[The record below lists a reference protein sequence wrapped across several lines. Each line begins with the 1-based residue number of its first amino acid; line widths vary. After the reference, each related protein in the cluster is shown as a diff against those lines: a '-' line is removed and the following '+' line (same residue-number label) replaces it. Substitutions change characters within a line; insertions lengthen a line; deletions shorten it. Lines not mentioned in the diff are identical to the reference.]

1 VASRRDDGPAE
12 VSRLRLDGSS
22 VFIAGRFERLPKSR
36 IERELAGRGAK
47 LHRRL
52 SSKIDLAVV
61 THEAAG
67 RFGTPALDAVLAL
80 DPARTISEETLLRAL
95 GLAPALQGK
104 DVEASRFLGLAGL
117 AAEDVRLLALFDV
130 LTPQDQRFGFDDLK
144 IAQHVANLRRRG
156 VSLALILTAATQL
169 RRRRRGGGAHE
180 ITRLDVG
187 PSGDLMLR
195 IGDVL
200 AEFDGQMR
208 FAWVQP
214 PPDPD
219 ALFEAAEQAESG
231 GDLALAERLYYAC
244 LSASPRDPVIRFNLG
259 NVVRDLGRAAEAKAH
274 YLAALEAEPDFG
286 EAHFNLGHLAM
297 EAGHGDEAATH
308 LERAV
313 LADPDYKDPLYNL
326 AALYIR
332 QERLADAVPLL
343 ERYLRL
349 DARSSWSH
357 EARKLLLA
365 CRAVL
370 APKRRGKPA
379 RSPARH

>member
-1 VASRRDDGPAE
+1 VPSRRDDGPAE
-12 VSRLRLDGSS
+12 VSRLRFTGRSF
-22 VFIAGRFERLPKSR
+22 FIAGRFERLPKSR

-52 SSKIDLAVV
+52 SGKTDVVVV

-67 RFGTPALDAVLAL
+67 RFGTPALEAALAL
-80 DPARTISEETLLRAL
+80 EPARAISEEALLRSL
-95 GLAPALQGK
+95 GLAPALHGK
-104 DVEASRFLGLAGL
+104 DVEIGRFLGLAGL
-117 AAEDVRLLALFDV
+117 ATEDVRLLALFDV
-130 LTPQDQRFGFDDLK
+130 LTPEDGRYGFDDLK

-156 VSLALILTAATQL
+156 VSLALILTAATEL
-169 RRRRRGGGAHE
+169 RRRRRSGSAHE

-187 PSGDLMLR
+187 PAGDLMMR

-200 AEFDGQMR
+200 AELDGQMR

-219 ALFEAAEQAESG
+219 ALFEAAEQAASI

-274 YLAALEAEPDFG
+274 YLAALDAEPGFG
-286 EAHFNLGHLAM
+286 EAHFNLGHLELTTGHAE
-297 EAGHGDEAATH
+297 EATSH

-326 AALYIR
+326 AALYIQQQR
-332 QERLADAVPLL
+332 FADAVPLL

-349 DARSSWSH
+349 DPQSTWSH

-365 CRAVL
+365 CRAVM
-370 APKRRGKPA
+370 APKRREEAAGSTV
-379 RSPARH
+379 RS

>member
-1 VASRRDDGPAE
+1 VASRRDDGPAD
-12 VSRLRLDGSS
+12 VSGLRFSDSS
-22 VFIAGRFERLPKSR
+22 FFIAGRFERLPKSR

-52 SSKIDLAVV
+52 TGKTDVVVV

-67 RFGTPALDAVLAL
+67 RLGTPALDAVLAL
-80 DPARTISEETLLRAL
+80 DPGRAISEETLLRAL
-95 GLAPALQGK
+95 GLAPALHGK
-104 DVEASRFLGLAGL
+104 DVESGRFLGLAGL
-117 AAEDVRLLALFDV
+117 TAEDVRLLALFDV
-130 LTPQDQRFGFDDLK
+130 LTPEDGRFGFDDLK
-144 IAQHVANLRRRG
+144 IAQHVAGLRRRG

-169 RRRRRGGGAHE
+169 RRRRRGGGTRE

-187 PSGDLMLR
+187 PSGDLMMR

-200 AEFDGQMR
+200 AELDGQMR

-219 ALFEAAEQAESG
+219 ALFEAAEQAAG
-231 GDLALAERLYYAC
+231 IGDLALAERLYYAC

-274 YLAALEAEPDFG
+274 YLVALDAEPGFG
-286 EAHFNLGHLAM
+286 EAHFNLGHLAQS
-297 EAGHGDEAATH
+297 AGHNDEAAIH

-313 LADPDYKDPLYNL
+313 LADPDYQDPLYNL
-326 AALYIR
+326 AALYIG
-332 QERLADAVPLL
+332 QERFGDAVPLL

-349 DARSSWSH
+349 DPHSTWSH

-365 CRAVL
+365 CRTVL
-370 APKRRGKPA
+370 APRRRETPV
-379 RSPARH
+379 R